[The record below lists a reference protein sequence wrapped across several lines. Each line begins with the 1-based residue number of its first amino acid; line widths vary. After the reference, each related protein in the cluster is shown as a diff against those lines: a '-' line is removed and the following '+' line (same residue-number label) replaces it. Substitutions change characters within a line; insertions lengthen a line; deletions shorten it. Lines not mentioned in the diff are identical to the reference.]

1 MVTPDV
7 FQVGFASS
15 FFSLRGLERVL
26 LRGVLAKTQTMDN
39 IALEWT
45 CTFRGGGSRLGT
57 SGGERQHA
65 SLAFRHFPCMP
76 IFAFLVWSRLQ
87 CRLCFAPGPGC

>member
-45 CTFRGGGSRLGT
+45 
-57 SGGERQHA
+57 
-65 SLAFRHFPCMP
+65 
-76 IFAFLVWSRLQ
+76 
-87 CRLCFAPGPGC
+87 